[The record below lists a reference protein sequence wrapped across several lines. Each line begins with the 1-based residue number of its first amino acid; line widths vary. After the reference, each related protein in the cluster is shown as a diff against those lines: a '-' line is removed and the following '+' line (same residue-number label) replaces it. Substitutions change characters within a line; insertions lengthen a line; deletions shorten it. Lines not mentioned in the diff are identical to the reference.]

1 MEVRTLTDL
10 YRHSMRNHPRDVA
23 FRFRSGSGWT
33 DISSQEFERR
43 VEACASGLLVHG
55 VQPGD
60 RIALLSENRVEW
72 ALVDIACLE
81 IGAVVVPIYPTLL
94 AEQIEYLLNDSGSV
108 AVFCSTP
115 DQVEKIRSIR
125 EKAPSVREVISF
137 EAATSPDTQSL
148 DKLLELG
155 RLNVED
161 KRPEIDRRA
170 DATGPED
177 TATIIYTSGTTGQPK
192 GVVLTHG
199 NITENVRGV
208 ARVIHLGPEDRCL
221 SFLPL
226 SHIFERMA
234 GHYYML
240 YQGVSICYA
249 ESPETVANDMG
260 EIRPTVMVSVPRLYE
275 KIYSRVLEAANT
287 GSPTKRKIFWWAKA
301 VGERWATKMI
311 RQQEIDFALSVQK
324 RIADALVFRKLQGRT
339 GGRLK
344 FFVSG
349 GAPLAREIAEFFF
362 AAGLPIYEG
371 YGLTETSPVLTCNTP
386 EAFRPGSV
394 GPVLPGVEVRIAD
407 DGEILTRGP
416 NIMPGYYKRPDDT
429 AEAFEDGWF
438 KTGDI
443 GHLDEDGFLYITDRK
458 KDLLVTAGGKNV
470 APQPIE
476 NELKLHKFV
485 SEAVVIGDRRRYLTV
500 LLVPALEPLM
510 AHAARE
516 GLGETAAEVVAHPA
530 IQHAFGQLV
539 TETNER
545 LASFEQIKKFRVV
558 DHEFTL
564 DDGQLTP
571 SLKVR
576 RRVVGEMYS
585 EIIDSMYEE

>member
-33 DISSQEFERR
+33 DLSSQEFERR

-394 GPVLPGVEVRIAD
+394 GPVLPGVEVKIAD

>member
-33 DISSQEFERR
+33 DVSSQEFERR

-55 VQPGD
+55 VQAGD
-60 RIALLSENRVEW
+60 RVALLSENRMEW

-81 IGAVVVPIYPTLL
+81 IGAIVVPIYPTLL

-108 AVFCSTP
+108 AIFCSTP
-115 DQVEKIRSIR
+115 EQVEKIRSIR
-125 EKAPSVREVISF
+125 DNLKSIREIISF
-137 EAATSPDTQSL
+137 EAVTSPDTQAL

-170 DATGPED
+170 DATDPND

-199 NITENVRGV
+199 NITENVHGV

-249 ESPETVANDMG
+249 QSPETVANDMG

-311 RQQEIDFALSVQK
+311 RQQKIDLGLSIQK
-324 RIADALVFRKLQGRT
+324 RVADALVFRKLQART

-371 YGLTETSPVLTCNTP
+371 YGLTETSPVISCNTP

-394 GPVLPGVEVRIAD
+394 GPVLPGVEVKIAD

-416 NIMPGYYKRPDDT
+416 NIMPGYYNRPDDT
-429 AEAFEDGWF
+429 ADAFEDDWF

-510 AHAARE
+510 DHAARE
-516 GLGETAAEVVAHPA
+516 GLGETPAEVVAHPA

-545 LASFEQIKKFRVV
+545 LASFEQIKRFRVI

-576 RRVVGEMYS
+576 RRVVGEMYAD
-585 EIIDSMYEE
+585 IIDSMYEE

>member
-1 MEVRTLTDL
+1 
-10 YRHSMRNHPRDVA
+10 
-23 FRFRSGSGWT
+23 
-33 DISSQEFERR
+33 
-43 VEACASGLLVHG
+43 
-55 VQPGD
+55 
-60 RIALLSENRVEW
+60 
-72 ALVDIACLE
+72 
-81 IGAVVVPIYPTLL
+81 
-94 AEQIEYLLNDSGSV
+94 
-108 AVFCSTP
+108 
-115 DQVEKIRSIR
+115 
-125 EKAPSVREVISF
+125 
-137 EAATSPDTQSL
+137 
-148 DKLLELG
+148 
-155 RLNVED
+155 
-161 KRPEIDRRA
+161 
-170 DATGPED
+170 
-177 TATIIYTSGTTGQPK
+177 
-192 GVVLTHG
+192 
-199 NITENVRGV
+199 
-208 ARVIHLGPEDRCL
+208 
-221 SFLPL
+221 
-226 SHIFERMA
+226 MA

-249 ESPETVANDMG
+249 ESPDTVANDMG

>member
-394 GPVLPGVEVRIAD
+394 GPVLPGVEVKIAD